1 MKVNARTDK
10 FQHLEVFDKPA
21 LFTNGRIARDTVPEG
36 WYCYDIR
43 GSDDDPGEL
52 CYMEENVVVNHAGSV
67 LMPEKL
73 AMPKS
78 GRLDVR
84 DELGFLDEGNMTLR
98 EFCEAHQ
105 LPCPAEN
112 MKFHIRPARPEEAGL
127 FYTPHPEEDKRLGTV
142 GHVRMDFGRS
152 GNEFWHTW
160 WPRGPEEL
168 NSPAF
173 KAELQQVVDT
183 LRESVLKNRFAME
196 RFCYEHGGKI
206 SGGWTQNYGYIV
218 ETEHYRYCLRC
229 NPSPGDYNGYL
240 TAYDLDVQRKKHPA
254 WKWAAWH
261 ELERS
266 SCQRASRF
274 LWQLRRFPL
283 TCGRSCGSCVVYQ
296 HRTEKKN
303 KNWRYKMK
311 KLQIMAG
318 MLSVLLLAGCGGAGA
333 SAKTTEGDPPQ
344 VASAAASGTT
354 AAQNG
359 NENPSEVVTQDEAE
373 RPGPVDAE
381 PSGEKKT
388 NSSAGEAKPAA
399 EVPPVQVLP
408 AETVPPETPPTG
420 SAPSEPVTDEA
431 APQPEEK
438 AFAMDYWLA
447 YAKDYAVSIGLVL
460 DPAATGTW
468 DTPIRCSSK
477 TEDVL
482 AAYIRDDLTY
492 YKDQEGCTAVWIW
505 ADQIGDG
512 QYELFIGRG

>member
-1 MKVNARTDK
+1 
-10 FQHLEVFDKPA
+10 
-21 LFTNGRIARDTVPEG
+21 
-36 WYCYDIR
+36 
-43 GSDDDPGEL
+43 
-52 CYMEENVVVNHAGSV
+52 
-67 LMPEKL
+67 
-73 AMPKS
+73 
-78 GRLDVR
+78 
-84 DELGFLDEGNMTLR
+84 
-98 EFCEAHQ
+98 
-105 LPCPAEN
+105 
-112 MKFHIRPARPEEAGL
+112 
-127 FYTPHPEEDKRLGTV
+127 
-142 GHVRMDFGRS
+142 
-152 GNEFWHTW
+152 
-160 WPRGPEEL
+160 
-168 NSPAF
+168 
-173 KAELQQVVDT
+173 
-183 LRESVLKNRFAME
+183 
-196 RFCYEHGGKI
+196 
-206 SGGWTQNYGYIV
+206 
-218 ETEHYRYCLRC
+218 
-229 NPSPGDYNGYL
+229 
-240 TAYDLDVQRKKHPA
+240 
-254 WKWAAWH
+254 
-261 ELERS
+261 
-266 SCQRASRF
+266 
-274 LWQLRRFPL
+274 
-283 TCGRSCGSCVVYQ
+283 
-296 HRTEKKN
+296 
-303 KNWRYKMK
+303 MK

-359 NENPSEVVTQDEAE
+359 NENPSEVVTQDEALEKDRHYTWRVRVWDEAE

-460 DPAATGTW
+460 DPAAAGTW

-482 AAYIRDDLTY
+482 AAYIRDDLAY

-505 ADQIGDG
+505 AEQIGDG